1 MHCWVIGRGGLLG
14 SSVEKRLIT
23 EHDVW
28 APLDPIIWK
37 SFDAFQKTFEPALK
51 DFKEFVG
58 LDPWIILWCAGVGTV
73 STTAD
78 LLNDESLK
86 IESVLLLAKKIF
98 GELISNGTLFF
109 ASSAGGVYAGSAS
122 PPMTESTEVR
132 PLSIYGF
139 QKLRLE
145 EMFRQFGRET
155 GATVLIGRIANL
167 FGPLQDIGK
176 GQGLISSICLSV
188 VLRRPVKIFV
198 GLETIRSY
206 IFSEDAAELIVRSL
220 GQLSK
225 FSGGSIVTKIIAARQ
240 SHSISS
246 VLMECES
253 VFGHRPLVAISRTGD
268 IRSYP
273 LDLRLESEVFPD
285 IDRFYFTSLAVGIER
300 VHKSLLESCQVGAL
314 SKVVNH

>member
-28 APLDPIIWK
+28 IPLNPIAWN
-37 SFDAFQKTFEPALK
+37 SFDAFQKTLEPALK

-58 LDPWIILWCAGVGTV
+58 LGPWVILWCAGVGTV

-86 IESVLLLAKKIF
+86 IEALLLLAKKTF

-145 EMFRQFGRET
+145 EMFRRFGRDT

-176 GQGLISSICLSV
+176 GQGLITSICLSV

-253 VFGHRPLVAISRTGD
+253 VFGHRPLVSISRTGD

-285 IDRFYFTSLAVGIER
+285 VDRFCFTSLAIGIER
-300 VHKSLLESCQVGAL
+300 VHRSLLESCQVGSL
-314 SKVVNH
+314 SKVVNY